1 MRVRFPPLLPLTQR
15 VKDYILNDIRTYMT
29 KRLSRSA
36 EVDIEKCVENAGGN
50 RFDLVIMAAAR
61 SREIKRQNKDSDKFE
76 HLHSNITA
84 LKEFESGKQNEE
96 YIKRV
101 K

>member
-1 MRVRFPPLLPLTQR
+1 MP
-15 VKDYILNDIRTYMT
+15 KS
-29 KRLSRSA
+29 LSRSL

-61 SREIKRQNKDSDKFE
+61 SREIKRQNKESNKFE

-84 LKEFESGKQNEE
+84 LKEFQDGKQSIE